1 MITLDNFESN
11 VPYKILMRGLNY
23 YESDCITE
31 LEETSLGEWE
41 ATVEGTESYEVEIS
55 MDGRNVESWYCTCP
69 LMKIK
74 FKL

>member
-23 YESDCITE
+23 Y
-31 LEETSLGEWE
+31 
-41 ATVEGTESYEVEIS
+41 EGTESYEVEIS